1 MSAATRTF
9 TQSEIRYAAVF
20 AVSLEVGFF
29 LLLVLAGSGDAW
41 VREKKEAVSEPIP
54 IAVKPV
60 IDDLPLLKLGSK
72 KLRAKLPDMWKKNPP
87 IRRFEEKSAPSALA
101 EKTPE
106 AIPTSEV
113 AKGDAEPPPP
123 DAELAKKV
131 DELLQPDATAPD
143 QPHPPGEGSPDGVKE
158 GTEKDP
164 LKARAI
170 SLYLVKI
177 QGWFSARFRPPSG
190 EIPCE
195 DLKKL
200 SAGVAANVGP
210 SRTVTGYSLRRP
222 SGNPIFDAKV
232 KSTMDAI
239 IGQELPPPPPNYPD
253 ILGTTVLPSF
263 SGQNAQ
269 CQ

>member
-9 TQSEIRYAAVF
+9 TQSEIRYATVF
-20 AVSLEVGFF
+20 AAGVEVGFF
-29 LLLVLAGSGDAW
+29 LLLILAGSGDAW
-41 VREKKEAVSEPIP
+41 VREKKDALPEPVP

-72 KLRAKLPDMWKKNPP
+72 KVRAKLPDMWKKNPP
-87 IRRFEEKSAPSALA
+87 IKRFEEASAPSPFA
-101 EKTPE
+101 EKTVE
-106 AIPTSEV
+106 AIPTSSV

-170 SLYLVKI
+170 SLYAAKI
-177 QGWFSARFRPPSG
+177 QAWFSARFKPPVG

-195 DLKKL
+195 ELKKL
-200 SAGVAANVGP
+200 SAGVTANVGP
-210 SRTVTGYSLRRP
+210 SRAVAAYNVRRP

-232 KSTMDAI
+232 KSTMDGT

-253 ILGTTVLPSF
+253 ILGSAVQLAF
-263 SGQNAQ
+263 SGRNQQ
-269 CQ
+269 CE